1 MSEFVVQLEERV
13 QRAARRLRELG
24 AERQRLEA
32 ENADLR
38 ARLRGLEA
46 QIRPLVDPDDARLAR
61 ERSDTIAVLEAVA
74 RDLRGEEAA
83 P

>member
-1 MSEFVVQLEERV
+1 MSEILVQLEERV
-13 QRAARRLRELG
+13 QRAARRLKELG
-24 AERQRLEA
+24 AERQRLET

-46 QIRPLVDPDDARLAR
+46 QVRPLVEDARLAL
-61 ERSDTIAVLEAVA
+61 ERNETIVALEAVA
-74 RDLRGEEAA
+74 RDLRGDGAA

>member
-1 MSEFVVQLEERV
+1 MSEILVQLEERV

-24 AERQRLEA
+24 AERQRLES
-32 ENADLR
+32 ENAELR

-46 QIRPLVDPDDARLAR
+46 QVRPLVEDARLAL
-61 ERSDTIAVLEAVA
+61 ERNETIAALEAVA
-74 RDLRGEEAA
+74 RDLRGDEAS

>member
-1 MSEFVVQLEERV
+1 MSEILVQLEERV

-32 ENADLR
+32 ENAELR

-46 QIRPLVDPDDARLAR
+46 QVRPLVEDARLAL
-61 ERSDTIAVLEAVA
+61 ERNETIAALEAVA
-74 RDLRGEEAA
+74 RDLRADEAS

>member
-1 MSEFVVQLEERV
+1 MSESLAQLEERV

-24 AERQRLEA
+24 AERQRLDA

-46 QIRPLVDPDDARLAR
+46 QVRERGDRDDARLAR
-61 ERSDTIAVLEAVA
+61 ERSETIAVLGAVA
-74 RDLRGEEAA
+74 RDLRGEGAA

>member
-1 MSEFVVQLEERV
+1 MSESLNQLEERV
-13 QRAARRLRELG
+13 QRAARRLRELA

-32 ENADLR
+32 ENAELR

-46 QIRPLVDPDDARLAR
+46 QVRERGDPGDARFAR
-61 ERSDTIAVLEAVA
+61 ERRETIAALEAVA
-74 RDLRGEEAA
+74 RDLRAEGAA